1 MSSTFTRLGEEGA
14 QHLAALP
21 QPSPKD
27 RRDQGRLRLISAA
40 SLQGKTFPPIKWLVE
55 DRLPEGLSLLCGK
68 PKLGKSWLALD
79 LACAVAEG
87 GQFLGNLCERG
98 AALYL
103 ALEDNQRRLQD
114 RLKRIRPLVGWP
126 DRLDL
131 TCEAPRLSEG
141 GAAAIEEW
149 IANADSPRLIIVDTL
164 ATVRPSQEWKK
175 RAIIKVI
182 MPRYAT
188 YTASLQ
194 NTRVAVVV
202 VHHLRKTEGDDPF
215 DMVSGSTGLTGAA
228 DATLILTKRT
238 EDGGVV
244 LYGRGRDLQ
253 EFEVAVEFD
262 ADHCRWKALGDP
274 VAVFL
279 SDTRL
284 EIAKA
289 MQAGQQ
295 TTGGIITST
304 GLSEA
309 NVSQTLRR
317 MVRDGQALKEARG
330 CYVLTE
336 ALLKRV
342 SEVSGCQDG
351 DGEPDNL
358 TDLTTSEVEA
368 LS

>member
-1 MSSTFTRLGEEGA
+1 MLEMCGA
-14 QHLAALP
+14 L
-21 QPSPKD
+21 
-27 RRDQGRLRLISAA
+27 
-40 SLQGKTFPPIKWLVE
+40 
-55 DRLPEGLSLLCGK
+55 
-68 PKLGKSWLALD
+68 
-79 LACAVAEG
+79 
-87 GQFLGNLCERG
+87 
-98 AALYL
+98 
-103 ALEDNQRRLQD
+103 
-114 RLKRIRPLVGWP
+114 
-126 DRLDL
+126 
-131 TCEAPRLSEG
+131 RLSEG

-149 IANADSPRLIIVDTL
+149 IASADNPRLIIVDTL
-164 ATVRPSQEWKK
+164 ATVRPPKNGKESDYQGD
-175 RAIIKVI
+175 
-182 MPRYAT
+182 YA
-188 YTASLQ
+188 ALRDLHRIAAEH
-194 NTRVAVVV
+194 RVAVVV

-295 TTGGIITST
+295 TTGGIIMTT

-309 NVSQTLRR
+309 NVSQTIRR

-330 CYVLTE
+330 YYVLTE
-336 ALLKRV
+336 PLLKRM

-351 DGEPDNL
+351 DGETDNL
-358 TDLTTSEVEA
+358 TDLTPSKAEE
-368 LS
+368 

>member
-1 MSSTFTRLGEEGA
+1 MSNTFKQFAKEGA
-14 QHLAALP
+14 RHLAAHP
-21 QPSPKD
+21 QSSPDD
-27 RRDQGRLRLISAA
+27 RRDGKLRLINAA
-40 SLQGKTFPPIKWLVE
+40 SLQTKTFPPIKWLVE

-87 GQFLGNLCERG
+87 GQFLGNLCEQG

-126 DRLDL
+126 ERLDL

-149 IANADSPRLIIVDTL
+149 IASADNPRLIIVDTL
-164 ATVRPSQEWKK
+164 ATVRPPKNSKESDYQGD
-175 RAIIKVI
+175 
-182 MPRYAT
+182 YA
-188 YTASLQ
+188 AL
-194 NTRVAVVV
+194 RDLHRIAGEHRLAVVV

-238 EDGGVV
+238 EDGGAV

-262 ADHCRWKALGDP
+262 PDHCRWKVLGDP
-274 VAVFL
+274 SVVFL

-284 EIAKA
+284 ELAKA
-289 MQAGQQ
+289 MKAGKQ
-295 TTGGIITST
+295 TPGAIATVT
-304 GLSEA
+304 GLSET
-309 NVSQTLRR
+309 NVTQTLRR

-336 ALLKRV
+336 ALSERV
-342 SEVSGCQDG
+342 SEVSDCQDST
-351 DGEPDNL
+351 GETDNL
-358 TDLTTSEVEA
+358 TDLTTPEA
-368 LS
+368 GE

>member
-1 MSSTFTRLGEEGA
+1 MSNTFKQFAKEGA
-14 QHLAALP
+14 RHLAAHP
-21 QPSPKD
+21 QSSPDDK
-27 RRDQGRLRLISAA
+27 RDGKLRLINAA
-40 SLQGKTFPPIKWLVE
+40 SLQTKTFPPIKWLVE

-87 GQFLGNLCERG
+87 GQFLGNLCEQG

-114 RLKRIRPLVGWP
+114 RLRRIRPLVGWP

-149 IANADSPRLIIVDTL
+149 IASADNPRLIIVDTL
-164 ATVRPSQEWKK
+164 ATVRPPKNSKESDYQGD
-175 RAIIKVI
+175 
-182 MPRYAT
+182 YA
-188 YTASLQ
+188 AL
-194 NTRVAVVV
+194 RDLHRIAGEHRLAVVV

-238 EDGGVV
+238 EDGGAV

-262 ADHCRWKALGDP
+262 QDHCRWKALGDP
-274 VAVFL
+274 SVVFL

-284 EIAKA
+284 ELAKA
-289 MQAGQQ
+289 MKAGKQ
-295 TTGGIITST
+295 TPGAIATVT
-304 GLSEA
+304 GLSET
-309 NVSQTLRR
+309 NVTQTLRR

-336 ALLKRV
+336 ALSERV
-342 SEVSGCQDG
+342 SEVSDCQDG
-351 DGEPDNL
+351 TGETDNL
-358 TDLTTSEVEA
+358 TDLTPPEA
-368 LS
+368 GE